1 MNSLLASGG
10 GGTKALEKWAKVVT
24 SVHLAAHPAGPQAIM
39 NMTTSWRNGLGFCAI
54 IHHFRPE
61 LLSYDELA
69 QRDPEDVYGNNELAF
84 NIAEQQLGI
93 PALLDPQVT
102 NIPKQRILMVTSI
115 GNYYHSP
122 INIASRKLQFI
133 FRIWW
138 SASF

>member
-102 NIPKQRILMVTSI
+102 NIPKKRILIAYVYNVTQL
-115 GNYYHSP
+115 
-122 INIASRKLQFI
+122 K
-133 FRIWW
+133 
-138 SASF
+138 

>member
-54 IHHFRPE
+54 IHHFKPE

-69 QRDPEDVYGNNELAF
+69 QRDPEDVYGNNELHIIFSHMARYKSS
-84 NIAEQQLGI
+84 
-93 PALLDPQVT
+93 LL
-102 NIPKQRILMVTSI
+102 KSLKGKKWQR
-115 GNYYHSP
+115 G
-122 INIASRKLQFI
+122 FI
-133 FRIWW
+133 RTL
-138 SASF
+138 

>member
-93 PALLDPQVT
+93 PALLDPQVI
-102 NIPKQRILMVTSI
+102 NIPKKRIPVA
-115 GNYYHSP
+115 YVYK
-122 INIASRKLQFI
+122 RKLL
-133 FRIWW
+133 
-138 SASF
+138 SLPN